1 MEKVEENK
9 EHDKSSHKERIL
21 EEHKVNEPVY
31 DEGISGYSAA
41 SMKIIY
47 EEEGID
53 LTNRDKQLENV

>member
-1 MEKVEENK
+1 M
-9 EHDKSSHKERIL
+9 L
-21 EEHKVNEPVY
+21 EEHKINEPVY

-41 SMKIIY
+41 SMKMIY